1 MRKKAGF
8 LFSFIFCAFI
18 MFSFSGC
25 GMLSDSILNERPQG
39 PVNEHRTDDEI
50 DTAYD
55 TQSGDAADMQYDDDM
70 QSDDDTDAQ
79 SADVADAQSDDTAEN
94 PDTVVSEGNGT
105 DTAVSGDGPNISVHY
120 SDTSSGSGSAS
131 SEDAEDSFEL
141 SFDPADRPNATLGT
155 GTIKELEVGDIAPD
169 FTVTLTNGE
178 LFDLSDHDDKVVLI
192 NFWATWCSPCVG
204 EMPELEELANEGLD
218 KFELVCINCGEDQ
231 KTVDKFVS
239 KNGFDFNIAYDTDYT
254 VEYYYPTDYIPY
266 TVVIKNGIV
275 RDIYVGAPRDAYGTY
290 KSSVETLLNE

>member
-1 MRKKAGF
+1 
-8 LFSFIFCAFI
+8 
-18 MFSFSGC
+18 
-25 GMLSDSILNERPQG
+25 MLSDAILNERPTG
-39 PVNEHRTDDEI
+39 PVNEHKP
-50 DTAYD
+50 
-55 TQSGDAADMQYDDDM
+55 
-70 QSDDDTDAQ
+70 QSDNTEINDSDNANVTDNDTFYA
-79 SADVADAQSDDTAEN
+79 AEN
-94 PDTVVSEGNGT
+94 DSQEGGSSEST
-105 DTAVSGDGPNISVHY
+105 DSDITASASDGPNISVHS
-120 SDTSSGSGSAS
+120 SDASSGSDSGSAS
-131 SEDAEDSFEL
+131 GSSSDSGSFEL

-169 FTVTLTNGE
+169 FTVALTNGD

-239 KNGFDFNIAYDTDYT
+239 KNDFDFNIAYDTDYT